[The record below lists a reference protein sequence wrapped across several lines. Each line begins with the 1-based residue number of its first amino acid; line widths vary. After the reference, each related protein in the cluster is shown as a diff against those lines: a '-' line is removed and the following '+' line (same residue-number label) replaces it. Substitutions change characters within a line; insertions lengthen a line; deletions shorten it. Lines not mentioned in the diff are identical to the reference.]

1 MASSGNAHKRTGI
14 PVLGG
19 DVVYDHNV
27 EMVFPSELAMSSLL
41 ANPIIRDAVVP
52 LTVDQYRRMGEAG
65 VIDQRTELIRGVILR
80 KMNKSPLHTLTVKK
94 LVNTLRPLVPSG
106 FELRKEEPLTLAH
119 SEPEPDIAMVDEN
132 SYDPGQCHPAT
143 AEWVGE
149 VALSSEA
156 IDREKASIYAEA
168 GIPEYWLV
176 LPEKKILERFTNPS
190 GEAYLCH
197 ESLRFDTTIETV
209 RLKLAIDLRILS

>member
-1 MASSGNAHKRTGI
+1 MN
-14 PVLGG
+14 
-19 DVVYDHNV
+19 
-27 EMVFPSELAMSSLL
+27 SLL

-52 LTVDQYRRMGEAG
+52 LTVEQYRRMGEG
-65 VIDQRTELIRGVILR
+65 GEIDERTELIRGVILR

-94 LVNTLRPLVPSG
+94 LVNALRPLLPSG

-119 SEPEPDIAMVDEN
+119 SEPEPDIAIVDEN
-132 SYDPGQCHPAT
+132 LYDPAHCHPST
-143 AEWVGE
+143 AEWVIE

-168 GIPEYWLV
+168 GVREYWLV

-190 GEAYLCH
+190 GEAYLDH
-197 ESLRFDTTIETV
+197 ESLGFDTTIETAP
-209 RLKLAIDLRILS
+209 LKLVIDLRILT